1 MKLSV
6 IKGTD
11 RKAATTIEVN
21 DEVFAVP
28 FNEGL
33 VHQVVTAYMAGARA
47 GTRAQK
53 TKAQVSGG
61 GIKPWKQKGTGRARA
76 GSIRSPIWRKGGTT
90 FAAVPQD
97 HSQKVNRKMYR
108 GALRSLLAELIREER
123 LHVVDAVNLADHKTK
138 TMVAW
143 AESLGVK
150 DALIITVDPSEQLV
164 LAVRNLAFID
174 VIDVSMVDPVSL
186 VGFAHVIISQDAL
199 QRLEES
205 LET

>member
-11 RKAATTIEVN
+11 RKSAQTIEVN
-21 DEVFAVP
+21 DEVFAAP

-33 VHQVVTAYMAGARA
+33 VHQVVTAYMAGGRA

-53 TKAQVSGG
+53 SKAQVSGG

-76 GSIRSPIWRKGGTT
+76 GSIRSPLWRKGGKT

-97 HSQKVNRKMYR
+97 FSQKVNRKMYR
-108 GALRSLLAELIREER
+108 GALRSILAELLRNER
-123 LHVVDAVNLADHKTK
+123 LHVVDGITLADQKTK
-138 TMVAW
+138 SMLTW
-143 AESLGVK
+143 AKNLGVE
-150 DALIITVDPSEQLV
+150 DALVITIDPSEQLL
-164 LAVRNLAFID
+164 LATRNLPFID

-186 VGFAHVIISQDAL
+186 VGFSNVVFTQEAL
-199 QRLEES
+199 QQLGEK
-205 LET
+205 LA